1 MENRGLLEGTS
12 LNQLIKTLIVDDSAF
27 ARSIIVKKL
36 SADPDIEVIGVAKDG
51 VEALEKIK
59 DLKPNV
65 VTLDV
70 SMPRMDGLTALEIIM
85 AECPTPVVMLSA
97 LTGEQAPATISA
109 LELGAVDFFLKP
121 SVLSPAG
128 LAKESGD
135 LAAMVKTASQVDV
148 VKLRK
153 RLHRKPRTA
162 AMKDGRRA
170 APNKEQTAEPKVRR
184 PKKVRYQGKVL
195 VIGSSTGGPK
205 ALAEL
210 IPELPADLPV
220 PVLVVQHM
228 PAGFTKS
235 FADRLNN
242 TSALYVKEAEA
253 GDALEVGTVLLA
265 PGDYHMVVTSSGHIA
280 LNQDPPVW
288 GVRPSVDVTMDSVV
302 KHYGGQTL
310 GVVLT
315 GMGSDGSKGTA
326 NIKKN
331 GGTVA
336 VEHESTCAI
345 YGMPRCVVEKGNA
358 DSVLP
363 LPEMAVEIV
372 RMSES

>member
-1 MENRGLLEGTS
+1 MTQPIR
-12 LNQLIKTLIVDDSAF
+12 TLIVDDSAF

-36 SADPDIEVIGVAKDG
+36 SGDPDIEVIGVAKDG
-51 VEALEKIK
+51 IDALEKIK
-59 DLKPNV
+59 ALKPNV

-70 SMPRMDGLTALEIIM
+70 SMPRMDGLTALEKIM

-97 LTGEQAPATISA
+97 LTGEQAPATITA

-128 LAKESGD
+128 LAKESDG
-135 LAAMVKTASQVDV
+135 LAEKVKTASQVDV
-148 VKLRK
+148 LKLRK
-153 RLHRKPRTA
+153 RLPRKPRTA
-162 AMKDGRRA
+162 AVKEGHRA
-170 APNKEQTAEPKVRR
+170 DPNQEQTAEAKVRQ

-220 PVLVVQHM
+220 PVLLVQHM
-228 PAGFTKS
+228 PSGFTKS
-235 FADRLNN
+235 FAERLNN
-242 TSALYVKEAEA
+242 TSSLLVKEAEA
-253 GDALEVGTVLLA
+253 GDSLEVGTVLLA
-265 PGDYHMVVTSSGHIA
+265 PGDYHMVLTSSGKIA

-302 KHYGGQTL
+302 KHYGSKTI

-315 GMGSDGSKGTA
+315 GMGSDGSNGTA

-331 GGTVA
+331 GGRVA

-363 LPEMAVEIV
+363 LPEMADEIV
-372 RMSES
+372 RMSRS